1 MKTSRRQFLSAWL
14 LAKPGYKYEFPRDH
28 FNHPGF
34 RTEWWYYTGNLFT
47 PTERR
52 FGFELTFFR
61 QGLEKARASG
71 IANRWRAD
79 DAWLAHLALSNF
91 RSGSFL
97 HYERLHRAGPGLAGA
112 DASRALVWNGNWHAG
127 PDRLQAVSED
137 FTLRLA
143 LQPLKPPVIHG
154 QNGVSQKAGGEGKA
168 SHYVSLTRIAASG
181 SLVIG
186 DRTHT
191 LRGLVWMD
199 HEFFTHQLESGQA
212 GWDWLSIQL
221 DNNTELMI
229 ARIRRE
235 DGSTDPHSH
244 ATFIDG
250 SGRARHLESKEWS
263 ITPLRSWRNHAT
275 GTQYPV
281 AWKIEVP
288 PLHLTLDAS
297 TPMPQ
302 QELVSKSSASPS
314 YWEGAMD
321 FQGALGGTPISGRG
335 YLEMTGYARSIQL

>member
-1 MKTSRRQFLSAWL
+1 MKNSRRHFLSSWL
-14 LAKPGYKYEFPRDH
+14 LAKPGYRYEFPRDH
-28 FNHPGF
+28 FSHPGF
-34 RTEWWYYTGNLFT
+34 QTEWWYYTGNLFT
-47 PTERR
+47 PSQRR

-61 QGLEKARASG
+61 QGLEKSRKSG
-71 IANRWRAD
+71 IENRWRAD
-79 DAWLAHLALSNF
+79 DAWLAHLALTDF
-91 RSGSFL
+91 AAARFL

-112 DASRALVWNGNWHAG
+112 SPARALVWNGNWHAG

-143 LQPLKPPVIHG
+143 LRPLKPPVIHG

-181 SLVIG
+181 SLALG
-186 DRTHT
+186 GQTHS
-191 LRGLVWMD
+191 LNGLVWMD

-221 DNNTELMI
+221 DNGAELMI
-229 ARIRRE
+229 ARIRRD

-250 SGRARHLESKEWS
+250 SGRARHLESKDWT
-263 ITPLRSWRNHAT
+263 ITPRAWWKSKSTPAR
-275 GTQYPV
+275 YPI
-281 AWKIEVP
+281 AWTIDVP
-288 PLHLTLDAS
+288 PLRLTLEAA
-297 TPMPQ
+297 TLIPH
-302 QELVSKSSASPS
+302 QELVSKSKASPS

-321 FQGALGGTPISGRG
+321 FRGTLAASPISGRG
-335 YLEMTGYARSIQL
+335 YLEMTGYDKAIQL